1 MENYNLTEISL
12 TAFTAVFS
20 LLTLLAVVMKFITM
34 IFPKIEDSIS
44 SAHVA
49 AINVVYNKLFPNSNV
64 IRIEEKK

>member
-1 MENYNLTEISL
+1 VENYNLIEISV
-12 TAFTAVFS
+12 TAFIAVFS

-44 SAHVA
+44 AAHVA
-49 AINVVYNKLFPNSNV
+49 AINVTYKRLFPDSSV